1 MKRSRNRAVNKP
13 ERSLSAL
20 RKRNKRDRSSD
31 LAVGMF
37 AMAFVAGLLFEKSSA
52 ALTKAAERSWDF

>member
-1 MKRSRNRAVNKP
+1 MKKRAK
-13 ERSLSAL
+13 
-20 RKRNKRDRSSD
+20 RKRRSTD

-52 ALTKAAERSWDF
+52 ALTKSAERAWDF